1 MEHDVSIVKEVGG
14 KVFKLLLIITLAFTL
29 LVISAVDALAV
40 YGAAYL
46 ARAETNDYFT
56 SFSVLTKGWTIVFVM
71 ECYLI
76 IFNLHSWVLEI
87 LVCIGVLGWVVSE
100 LIKLLTIS
108 GTNNKVIFIIMSIVL
123 NIILFAILCVNSN

>member
-1 MEHDVSIVKEVGG
+1 M
-14 KVFKLLLIITLAFTL
+14 FKLLLKITLAFTL

-46 ARAETNDYFT
+46 AKAETNDYFT

-87 LVCIGVLGWVVSE
+87 LVYIGVLGWVVSE

>member
-1 MEHDVSIVKEVGG
+1 M
-14 KVFKLLLIITLAFTL
+14 FKLLLIITLAFTL

-87 LVCIGVLGWVVSE
+87 LVCIGGLGWVVSE

-123 NIILFAILCVNSN
+123 NIILFAIFFVNSN